1 MAARAA
7 QLPPVT
13 VITEMQIMK
22 SMLLA
27 GTDEYCCAC

>member
-1 MAARAA
+1 MAARHR
-7 QLPPVT
+7 LPPVT